1 MKIEMKT
8 KSVISILVFTTLF
21 LLPSCKSEKPRDIV
35 AENFEFAAQQLEYAV
50 MLTEETVNN
59 DTRDSLKKVAN
70 PLVSPRTMADDGS
83 LIMVPGMW

>member
-35 AENFEFAAQQLEYAV
+35 AEKFEFAEQQLEYAV
-50 MLTEETVNN
+50 M
-59 DTRDSLKKVAN
+59 
-70 PLVSPRTMADDGS
+70 
-83 LIMVPGMW
+83 